1 MDSRKPDLREISH
14 LFLSSVRQRQ
24 TGNATPPKRIAPA
37 KRSDPTVD
45 LTPDEFAQV
54 TSQAKEVV
62 AEPRV
67 FGILASH
74 FDGRALDVARSYAA
88 AQSQTGARVGLIE
101 VDASGAR
108 VIVVDPEHA
117 DSTAGPTTHD
127 SGEFNDALNELGW
140 DIDRWLVVITSPRVT
155 AARELMRSIDR
166 FVLVTSCDS
175 DGVVAAYRSVKGA
188 ADTLRR
194 DGQASPKLSLAVFG
208 AEDDAHAE
216 AVFDKLNGV
225 MLQFLSWPLEFEG
238 RIGAVNSPTLAP
250 AIAFRAMTETGAQH
264 WDILARFV
272 SQQGNKTVEE
282 PIAESAKPQ
291 AAIPVQNA
299 SQEIHDEIPA
309 SLPMPQVQAA
319 PTAVASHSHDE
330 VIELPADVQGQ
341 SAILSAVIAGA
352 PQGWIECPIRPP
364 MCPDAR
370 LAVSRDRA
378 LTLIAAPS
386 RGLSD
391 LRAVG
396 EAYQWL
402 NQNRALVAMALP
414 QLAIDAHQL
423 PRLQLLVDHADSS
436 AAAIQPMLQ
445 SGNVTVSAYRKLR
458 WSGRMGLL
466 LEAA

>member
-24 TGNATPPKRIAPA
+24 TGNAPPPKRIAPA
-37 KRSDPTVD
+37 KRNDPTVD

-74 FDGRALDVARSYAA
+74 FDGRAVEIARSYAA
-88 AQSQTGARVGLIE
+88 LQAQTGARVGLIE
-101 VDASGAR
+101 VDAGGAR
-108 VIVVDPEHA
+108 VIVVDPQHA

-155 AARELMRSIDR
+155 AARELMRVIER

-188 ADTLRR
+188 ADMLRR
-194 DGQASPKLSLAVFG
+194 EGQTTPKLSLAVFG

-225 MLQFLSWPLEFEG
+225 MLQFLSWRLDFEG
-238 RIGAVNSPTLAP
+238 RIGSSTTNCAP

-272 SQQGNKTVEE
+272 AQQGDKTVEKDMVD
-282 PIAESAKPQ
+282 PAKPQ
-291 AAIPVQNA
+291 AAAPIQDSSP
-299 SQEIHDEIPA
+299 EMHGEIPP
-309 SLPMPQVQAA
+309 SLPMPQIQSEPCAQR
-319 PTAVASHSHDE
+319 SQSHDE
-330 VIELPADVQGQ
+330 VIELPAGVHGQ

-436 AAAIQPMLQ
+436 AAALQPMLQ

>member
-1 MDSRKPDLREISH
+1 MERKPDLREISH

-74 FDGRALDVARSYAA
+74 FDSRAVDIARSYAA
-88 AQSQTGARVGLIE
+88 AQAQTGARVGLIE
-101 VDASGAR
+101 VDAGGVR
-108 VIVVDPEHA
+108 VIVVDPEHT

-127 SGEFNDALNELGW
+127 SGEFNDALTELGW

-238 RIGAVNSPTLAP
+238 RIGAATSDCAP
-250 AIAFRAMTETGAQH
+250 AVAFRAMTETGAQH

-272 SQQGNKTVEE
+272 AQQGNKPVEDPMTE
-282 PIAESAKPQ
+282 PAKPQ
-291 AAIPVQNA
+291 AAMHDQTVTNQM
-299 SQEIHDEIPA
+299 HDEIPP
-309 SLPMPQVQAA
+309 SLPMPQVQPA
-319 PTAVASHSHDE
+319 PAAVASHSQDE

-402 NQNRALVAMALP
+402 AQNRALVAMALP

-445 SGNVTVSAYRKLR
+445 TGNVTVSAYRKLR